1 MHQSVGTHPNPA
13 FCYPLLGRDEMKETH
28 VPASSEILRDTPP
41 ASASNLQTGGD
52 LIQAVSLTASWFWDF
67 SCSEYSFF
75 LVCLETRQP
84 DAELLCCVPASPS
97 GVTQRCFVLVY
108 RLFPPMH
115 LQSSLKHRWQRSGY
129 WATSLWDRRVLGMLG
144 SAGWGTL
151 CLQIEDSVLQ
161 QRWVIQVERIPGG
174 VGSTSCSLLL
184 VAEVTQM
191 TCGVCK

>member
-75 LVCLETRQP
+75 WCVWRHASLTLSFCAVFQP
-84 DAELLCCVPASPS
+84 VPLGWPRDVLSLCTDCFLPCTYRASLNIGDKGVATGQHPYGTGGFWGCWDLLAK
-97 GVTQRCFVLVY
+97 GLFVF
-108 RLFPPMH
+108 R
-115 LQSSLKHRWQRSGY
+115 
-129 WATSLWDRRVLGMLG
+129 
-144 SAGWGTL
+144 
-151 CLQIEDSVLQ
+151 
-161 QRWVIQVERIPGG
+161 
-174 VGSTSCSLLL
+174 
-184 VAEVTQM
+184 
-191 TCGVCK
+191 

>member
-1 MHQSVGTHPNPA
+1 MRWRKPMFLRHLKYSGI
-13 FCYPLLGRDEMKETH
+13 LLQPQLLTCRQGEIWSKQCHSQPVD
-28 VPASSEILRDTPP
+28 SEISPVL
-41 ASASNLQTGGD
+41 SIL
-52 LIQAVSLTASWFWDF
+52 
-67 SCSEYSFF
+67 FF

-129 WATSLWDRRVLGMLG
+129 WATSLWDRRVLGTLG
-144 SAGWGTL
+144 PAGWGTL